1 MSSKDLIVG
10 VFYRPPKS
18 KIIALQ
24 NLNLSLSKIK
34 EKYPKAMILLGGDF
48 NLPGIDWETLR
59 HVTNKPKKEFCELLL
74 QISVDSQLEQVNLE
88 PTRGNNILELLFTSN
103 PETISSCKTG
113 PGISDHDSILIAK
126 CRLRTAQNK
135 KKPRTINLFQ
145 KTDWGAMKSAITMES
160 VTFFETSPGSRT
172 IEENWQIYKKAV
184 LDTVAKLVP
193 KKPSRVVSSFL
204 GLPGKSNA

>member
-1 MSSKDLIVG
+1 MN
-10 VFYRPPKS
+10 Y
-18 KIIALQ
+18 
-24 NLNLSLSKIK
+24 
-34 EKYPKAMILLGGDF
+34 
-48 NLPGIDWETLR
+48 
-59 HVTNKPKKEFCELLL
+59 LL

-88 PTRGNNILELLFTSN
+88 PTRGKNILELLFTSN

-172 IEENWQIYKKAV
+172 TENNWQIYKKTV
-184 LDTVAKLVP
+184 LDTIAKLVP
-193 KKPSRVVSSFL
+193 QKTISGRYKPPWITREVKRLIRKKDRAYKRAKKTNRGALEPSKTMR
-204 GLPGKSNA
+204 